1 MSAISIDRLQDLKS
15 VKSLDQIRKQFVFK
29 LDNRKRLDN
38 YLSVCNALGFE
49 KFCETCSPSGI
60 NREVIKELISKK

>member
-1 MSAISIDRLQDLKS
+1 MSAISIDRLQDLES

-29 LDNRKRLDN
+29 LDNRKKLHN

-49 KFCETCSPSGI
+49 GFCTTCNPTQV
-60 NREVIKELISKK
+60 NREIIKELIESI

>member
-29 LDNRKRLDN
+29 LENRKRLDN

-49 KFCETCSPSGI
+49 KFCETCNPTQV
-60 NREVIKELISKK
+60 NREIIKELIENQ